1 MGDST
6 VNYLT
11 NRTKNLTKKVKMK
24 FLLFSTFV
32 ILTAARTKRSADN
45 GACAVFESTKAT
57 EKAKVV
63 DGAVKFTYPKGVCE
77 PKDNAKCT
85 AYETEMGKAKTTA
98 EARKTACD
106 VFDKTKKGA
115 AVLVVDDGVT
125 FPYPKGV
132 CEPKD
137 NAKCTAYETTMTA
150 AKTLAEKTQGV
161 KIKEGVC
168 GGSFALQL
176 SVLLCFMYNLLK

>member
-45 GACAVFESTKAT
+45 GACGVFESTKAT

-63 DGAVKFTYPKGVCE
+63 EDGVTFTYTKGVCT
-77 PKDNAKCT
+77 PADNAKC
-85 AYETEMGKAKTTA
+85 ET
-98 EARKTACD
+98 
-106 VFDKTKKGA
+106 
-115 AVLVVDDGVT
+115 
-125 FPYPKGV
+125 
-132 CEPKD
+132 
-137 NAKCTAYETTMTA
+137 YETTMDA

>member
-1 MGDST
+1 
-6 VNYLT
+6 
-11 NRTKNLTKKVKMK
+11 
-24 FLLFSTFV
+24 
-32 ILTAARTKRSADN
+32 
-45 GACAVFESTKAT
+45 
-57 EKAKVV
+57 
-63 DGAVKFTYPKGVCE
+63 
-77 PKDNAKCT
+77 
-85 AYETEMGKAKTTA
+85 MGKAKSTAELQPGVKIEDGECSVTLATA

-125 FPYPKGV
+125 FTYPKGV

-137 NAKCTAYETTMTA
+137 NAKCTAYETTMDA